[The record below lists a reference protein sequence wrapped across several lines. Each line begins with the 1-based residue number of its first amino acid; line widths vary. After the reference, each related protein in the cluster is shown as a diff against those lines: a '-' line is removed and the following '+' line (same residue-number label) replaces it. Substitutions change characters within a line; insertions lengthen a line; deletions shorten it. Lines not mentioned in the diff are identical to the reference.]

1 MAMFK
6 QRIDDLRDRLNEY
19 GAAYYGRNMSLVSD
33 AEYDAL
39 LKELAD
45 LEKRYPEFD
54 SPDSPTH
61 RIGSDL
67 TKSFAKVR
75 HAVPMM
81 SIDNTYS
88 STEVSEWVGRVEK
101 ALAGEVLRFLGEL
114 KVDGAAC
121 SLVYEGGRLVRAAT
135 RGDGVVGDD
144 VTANIRTIAS
154 IPQTIPYIEPL
165 EVRGEVFMTFSDF
178 SALNDSLV
186 EAGQRPMQNPRNT
199 VSGTLKLLDPAE
211 AAKRRMSFSAYFLLS
226 PDANRTVSLYDNAK
240 FLERHGFPVVNHS
253 ERLSGVSEIMAF
265 CGEWEAKRHELP
277 FPVDGVVIK
286 VDSFEHQERLGTTAK
301 SPRWVV
307 AYKYAPE
314 RAATVVEGV
323 DSFVGRTGVVTPVA
337 RLCPVQLGGTVVK
350 NASLHNYDEIERL
363 GLRVGDTV
371 EVEKSG
377 EIIPKVIRVRVDG
390 RPADSAPY
398 APPAECPSCGSS
410 LARLEGEV
418 ALRCLSSSCGAQLA
432 ASLEH
437 FASRAAMDVRGMG
450 PAVVKQL
457 LDGGLI
463 KDAADLYG
471 LTVEKLLTLERFAEK
486 SATNVV
492 DALEKSKSRPL
503 DRLIFGLGIRMV
515 GASSARDL
523 AGSVEDISEL
533 YGTDAAAMELIEGI
547 GELTAQSIRLFF
559 DRRENVEMVER
570 LRAAGLNM
578 KGNKGQGGAAGTG
591 ASAPGSFAGKTFVLT
606 GTLEHYTRE
615 QASEIILRGGG
626 KVSSSVSKKTDYVL
640 AGSEAGSKSDKA
652 RALGVRVIDEAE
664 FEEFF
669 IPHPARA
676 NVIFM
681 VMEEVQK

>member
-1 MAMFK
+1 MSVLFK
-6 QRIDDLRDRLNEY
+6 QRIDGLRDRLNEY
-19 GAAYYGRNMSLVSD
+19 GAAYYGRSVSLVSD

-45 LEKRYPEFD
+45 LERLYPEFD

-61 RIGSDL
+61 RVGSDL
-67 TKSFAKVR
+67 NRSFAKVR

-88 STEVSEWVGRVEK
+88 AAEVSEWVGRVEK
-101 ALAGEVLRFLGEL
+101 ALAGEAIKFLGEL

-154 IPQTIPYIEPL
+154 IPQTIAYTKPM
-165 EVRGEVFMTFSDF
+165 EVRGEVFMAFADF
-178 SALNDSLV
+178 AALNDSLV

-211 AAKRRMSFSAYFLLS
+211 AAKRRMSFAAYFLLS
-226 PDANRTVSLYDNAK
+226 RDANRTVSLYDNAK
-240 FLERHGFPVVNHS
+240 FLEGLGFPVVNHS
-253 ERLSGVSEIMAF
+253 ELLSGVDEIMAF

-286 VDSFEHQERLGTTAK
+286 ADSFEQQWRLGFTSK
-301 SPRWVV
+301 SPRWVI

-337 RLCPVQLGGTVVK
+337 RLRPVLLGGTVVK
-350 NASLHNYDEIERL
+350 NASLHNYDEIGRL

-377 EIIPKVIRVRVDG
+377 EIIPKVMRVCVEA
-390 RPADSAPY
+390 RPAESAPCE
-398 APPAECPSCGSS
+398 PPAECPSCGSP

-432 ASLEH
+432 ASIEH
-437 FASRAAMDVRGMG
+437 FVSRAAMDVRGMG

-471 LTVEKLLTLERFAEK
+471 LTAEKLLTLERFAEK
-486 SATNVV
+486 SATNIVE
-492 DALEKSKSRPL
+492 ALEKSKSRPL
-503 DRLIFGLGIRMV
+503 NKLIFGLGIRMV

-523 AGSVEDISEL
+523 AGSVEDISEF
-533 YGTDAAAMELIEGI
+533 YGIDAAAMERIEGV

-578 KGNKGQGGAAGTG
+578 KGNKGHGGAAGPGAEAG
-591 ASAPGSFAGKTFVLT
+591 ASGRFAGKTFVLT

-626 KVSSSVSKKTDYVL
+626 KVASSVSKKTDYVL
-640 AGSEAGSKSDKA
+640 AGAEAGSKLDKA
-652 RALGVRVIDEAE
+652 LSLGVRVIDEGE

-669 IPHPARA
+669 T
-676 NVIFM
+676 
-681 VMEEVQK
+681 